1 MKQLIVICFV
11 FLSVSL
17 IVTAQPPE
25 KMSYQAVI
33 RNSANELITNSEV
46 RIRISILQ
54 GSIMGNAV
62 YFETHVLNTNSNG
75 LVSLEIGNGVDKF
88 GNFSKIKW
96 GNGPFF
102 IKTETDPSGGI
113 NYTITGTSQLLSVP
127 YAFHSKTADSAS
139 YTINETDPVFLE
151 SVANTITELDKK
163 RWNSKLDSTNEK
175 DPIFSKSVA
184 AGITKADT
192 TYWNKKQERLTA
204 GAGINITNNVI
215 SSTINE
221 RTDNFYLGQDTLG
234 GIVFYIYI
242 GKDKQQHGLIVA
254 KTEIK
259 AIWDSVF
266 VVRNANSSWDG
277 ASNTSK
283 MTHSHAKE
291 YLKGLGPEWYIPA
304 IDELKLLFD
313 NRFHINKAMASGTLL
328 TYSQHIDYWSSSE
341 VDDSSSYD
349 MYVSCLRGEPLV
361 YNNSKNTNNKFR
373 AIRAF

>member
-1 MKQLIVICFV
+1 MKKLIVICFL
-11 FLSVSL
+11 FLSVSF

-33 RNSANELITNSEV
+33 RNSANELIINKEV
-46 RIRISILQ
+46 RMRISILQ
-54 GSIMGNAV
+54 GSVNGNAV
-62 YFETHVLNTNSNG
+62 YFETHIQNTNSNG
-75 LVSLEIGNGVDKF
+75 LVSLEIGNGDEKF
-88 GNFSKIKW
+88 GNFGAIKW
-96 GNGPFF
+96 ENGPFF

-113 NYTITGTSQLLSVP
+113 NYSISGTSQLLSVP
-127 YAFHSKTADSAS
+127 YAFHSKTADTSS
-139 YTINETDPVFLE
+139 YTINETDPVFQI

-192 TYWNKKQERLTA
+192 TYWNKKQDRLTA
-204 GAGINITNNVI
+204 GSGINITNNII
-215 SSTINE
+215 SSISNGG
-221 RTDNFYLGQDTLG
+221 TDNFYLGQDTLG

-242 GKDKQQHGLIVA
+242 GQDKKQHGLIVA
-254 KTEIK
+254 KTEIS

-277 ASNTSK
+277 AGNTSK

-304 IDELKLLFD
+304 IDELRFLFE
-313 NRFHINKAMASGTLL
+313 NRFHVNKTMVGGAILPKLIITHKYFA
-328 TYSQHIDYWSSSE
+328 DW
-341 VDDSSSYD
+341 
-349 MYVSCLRGEPLV
+349 R
-361 YNNSKNTNNKFR
+361 KNIIFVCSV
-373 AIRAF
+373 IF

>member
-1 MKQLIVICFV
+1 MKKLIVICFV
-11 FLSVSL
+11 FLSISL

-33 RNSANELITNSEV
+33 RNSTNELITNSEV
-46 RIRISILQ
+46 SIRISILQ
-54 GSIMGNAV
+54 GSVNGNAV

-96 GNGPFF
+96 ENGPFF

-192 TYWNKKQERLTA
+192 AYWNSKQDRLTA

-215 SSTINE
+215 SSTFNG
-221 RTDNFYLGQDTLG
+221 RTENFYLGQDTLG
-234 GIVFYIYI
+234 GIVYYIYI
-242 GKDKQQHGLIVA
+242 GKDKKQHGLIVA
-254 KTEIK
+254 KTEIT
-259 AIWDSVF
+259 AVWDSVF
-266 VVRNANSSWDG
+266 VVRNANSSWNG
-277 ASNTSK
+277 AENTSK
-283 MTHSHAKE
+283 MTHSQVKG
-291 YLKGLGPEWYIPA
+291 YLNGLGPEWYIPS
-304 IDELKLLFD
+304 IDELGFLFE
-313 NRFHINKAMASGTLL
+313 NRFHVNKAMVGGAILPLHLNMG
-328 TYSQHIDYWSSSE
+328 YSSSTE
-341 VDDSSSYD
+341 KGDRD
-349 MYVSCLRGEPLV
+349 V
-361 YNNSKNTNNKFR
+361 YGYSVAYMEMSWGTKTNNSVFR